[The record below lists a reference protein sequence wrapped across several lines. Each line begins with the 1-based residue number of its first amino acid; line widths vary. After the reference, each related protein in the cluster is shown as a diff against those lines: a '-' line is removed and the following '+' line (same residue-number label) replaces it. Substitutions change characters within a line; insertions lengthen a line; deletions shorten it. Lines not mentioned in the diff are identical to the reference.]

1 MIIRGYTHIFLKY
14 CTHIFYIYFFMHLSS
29 NINLM
34 HLFFNHIMIDN
45 LDKMVLIFIKC
56 LPGGLSL
63 TMP

>member
-1 MIIRGYTHIFLKY
+1 MVLLY
-14 CTHIFYIYFFMHLSS
+14 IFYKHFFVNLSS
-29 NINLM
+29 NANLM
-34 HLFFNHIMIDN
+34 HLFLNQIMIGN